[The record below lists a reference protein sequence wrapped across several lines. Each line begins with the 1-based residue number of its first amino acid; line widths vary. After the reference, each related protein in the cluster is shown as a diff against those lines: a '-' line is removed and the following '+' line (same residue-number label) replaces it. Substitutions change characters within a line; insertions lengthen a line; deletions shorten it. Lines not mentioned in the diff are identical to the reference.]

1 MPGEFNKFITDYFR
15 SRPWMLEADGSFKI
29 SGLDMDP
36 DDPAQWRGGTM
47 TSNEDEARPPEP
59 NLHEGPRTPAEY
71 FTESREWLVEAEH
84 NAREWKANTIN
95 SLEDK
100 SAELA
105 LLAIASALLGICAKL
120 SQDSK
125 TD

>member
-1 MPGEFNKFITDYFR
+1 
-15 SRPWMLEADGSFKI
+15 
-29 SGLDMDP
+29 
-36 DDPAQWRGGTM
+36 M

-105 LLAIASALLGICAKL
+105 LLAMANALLGICA
-120 SQDSK
+120 QFIREQEAD
-125 TD
+125 